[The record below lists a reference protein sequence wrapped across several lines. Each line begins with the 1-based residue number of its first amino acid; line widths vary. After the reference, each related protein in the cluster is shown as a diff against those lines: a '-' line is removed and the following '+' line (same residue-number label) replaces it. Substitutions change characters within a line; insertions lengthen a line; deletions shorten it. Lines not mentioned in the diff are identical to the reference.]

1 MIKKDCIFYRY
12 SEKSGEERCSAL
24 KQLFCAGERCN
35 FYKTKVKKEETG
47 NEKEKINI

>member
-12 SEKSGEERCSAL
+12 SEKSGAESCSAL
-24 KQLFCAGERCN
+24 KQLFCAGEGCN
-35 FYKTKVKKEETG
+35 FYKVKKEDNG